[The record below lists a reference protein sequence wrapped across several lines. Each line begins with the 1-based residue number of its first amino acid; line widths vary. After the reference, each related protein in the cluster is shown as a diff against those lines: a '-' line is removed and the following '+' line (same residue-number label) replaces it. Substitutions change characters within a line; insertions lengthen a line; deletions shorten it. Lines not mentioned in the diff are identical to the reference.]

1 LVHTTLA
8 EAVSNPQEES
18 ENVAKS
24 VVLKPREVIAGLRK
38 LGFELFPERGKGSHM
53 FAVKLVVCEDGEPH
67 TIRVMIPRH
76 KRELHPDTLA
86 SICART
92 GLTAEKFK
100 QATAASCLPEKKEAW
115 LKAKVL
121 HSEIEKRRRDTKC
134 PSSHGITGW
143 QQP

>member
-1 LVHTTLA
+1 
-8 EAVSNPQEES
+8 
-18 ENVAKS
+18 VAKS

-100 QATAASCLPEKKEAW
+100 QATQGTYRREQYERELRQTPKIDLLSPEQRAAYL
-115 LKAKVL
+115 
-121 HSEIEKRRRDTKC
+121 RRKG
-134 PSSHGITGW
+134 PG
-143 QQP
+143 